1 MQAKKNFCCHVVPES
16 CYCNSVNLL
25 ISLLINPKLI
35 YGQFISVYFVFYGL
49 SSFFF
54 SK

>member
-1 MQAKKNFCCHVVPES
+1 MQAKKNFCCQVVPES
-16 CYCNSVNLL
+16 FYCKSMYFL
-25 ISLLINPKLI
+25 ISLLINPELI